1 MSDPR
6 PKPRLAPLLLTVFI
20 DLLGFGLT
28 IPLLPLYARTFGA
41 TALQVTL
48 LGAAYSAMQFV
59 FVPVWSALSDRVGR
73 RPVLLGSIA
82 ATAVSMALLGFARSY
97 PELLLVRLL
106 QGIATAN
113 IATAQAYIAD
123 VTEAED
129 RTRAMGMIGAAFG
142 VGFILGPFVGG
153 VLAHESARLPGLAA
167 SALSVINLALAWRGL
182 PESVRRRTDAPPV
195 DRWRVVREQL
205 AMKSLRDA
213 LRTPAL
219 GALVVMSFLHVLSF
233 TQLESTFAL
242 HLCARLGF
250 GMRETGFAFALIG
263 LVVAV
268 VQGGIL
274 GRVAR
279 KYGETA
285 LVRTGLTLLVAG
297 MALTAMLPAAAGAN
311 PSCAG
316 GLALATLVA
325 RSSVLVAAIAVTSV
339 GNALV
344 TPSVSTLVSKV
355 ASRDGY
361 GAVLGAQ
368 QSAGALARVLG
379 PTTAGLVYERWGSA
393 APYWLAC
400 AGMIAALSTAWTLRA
415 PGIEPRRDWA

>member
-1 MSDPR
+1 MSSALAR
-6 PKPRLAPLLLTVFI
+6 PRLAPLLLTVFI

-28 IPLLPLYARTFGA
+28 IPLLPLYARSFGA

-97 PELLLVRLL
+97 PELLFVRLL
-106 QGIATAN
+106 QGVATAN

-129 RTRAMGMIGAAFG
+129 RTRAMGLIGAAFG
-142 VGFILGPFVGG
+142 VGFILGPFFGG
-153 VLAHESARLPGLAA
+153 VLAHEHAALPGLAA
-167 SALSVINLALAWRGL
+167 SALSVINLGLAWRGL
-182 PESVRRRTDAPPV
+182 SESRRPGAPTEARG
-195 DRWRVVREQL
+195 RWQALREQL
-205 AMKSLRDA
+205 AMRSLRSAMRDA
-213 LRTPAL
+213 AL
-219 GALVVMSFLHVLSF
+219 GSLVMMSFLHVLSF

-268 VQGGIL
+268 VQGGVL

-279 KYGETA
+279 RFGELT
-285 LVRTGLTLLVAG
+285 LVRAGLTLLVAG
-297 MALTAMLPAAAGAN
+297 MIATACLPAHVG
-311 PSCAG
+311 PHPGCAEALPASV
-316 GLALATLVA
+316 LAA
-325 RSSVLVAAIAVTSV
+325 RSGLLVIALLITSV
-339 GNALV
+339 GNAFV
-344 TPSVSTLVSKV
+344 TPSVSTMVSRV
-355 ASRDGY
+355 ASQGAY

-368 QSAGALARVLG
+368 QSAGALARVIG
-379 PTTAGLVYERWGSA
+379 PTLAGVAFERFGSA
-393 APYWLAC
+393 SPYWFAS
-400 AGMIAALSTAWTLRA
+400 AGMLAALAMTTSVQVA
-415 PGIEPRRDWA
+415 GIDRSAQQR

>member
-1 MSDPR
+1 MSHALAR
-6 PKPRLAPLLLTVFI
+6 PRLAPLLLTVFI

-28 IPLLPLYARTFGA
+28 IPLLPLYARSFGA

-59 FVPVWSALSDRVGR
+59 FVPVWSTLSDRVGR

-106 QGIATAN
+106 QGVATAN

-142 VGFILGPFVGG
+142 VGFVLGPFFGG
-153 VLAHESARLPGLAA
+153 VLAQESAALPGLAA
-167 SALSVINLALAWRGL
+167 SALSVLNLGLAWRAL
-182 PESVRRRTDAPPV
+182 PESRPASERAPGGARW
-195 DRWRVVREQL
+195 DRVREQF
-205 AMKSLRDA
+205 AMRALRDA
-213 LRTPAL
+213 MRDSAL
-219 GALVVMSFLHVLSF
+219 GTLVVMSFLHVLSF

-263 LVVAV
+263 FVVV
-268 VQGGIL
+268 IVQGGVL

-279 KYGETA
+279 RFGEVS
-285 LVRTGLTLLVAG
+285 LVRAGLAMLVVGLLAVSRLPSLVGPHPACEG
-297 MALTAMLPAAAGAN
+297 GLPAAELASRSGLLV
-311 PSCAG
+311 
-316 GLALATLVA
+316 LALV
-325 RSSVLVAAIAVTSV
+325 VVSV

-344 TPSVSTLVSKV
+344 SPSVSTLVSRV

-368 QSAGALARVLG
+368 QSAGALARVIG
-379 PTTAGLVYERWGSA
+379 PTFAGVVFERFGSA
-393 APYWLAC
+393 SPYWFAS
-400 AGMIAALSTAWTLRA
+400 AGMVAALALASSPRVA
-415 PGIEPRRDWA
+415 GIARRTQ

>member
-1 MSDPR
+1 MSSALAR
-6 PKPRLAPLLLTVFI
+6 PRLAPLLLTVFI

-28 IPLLPLYARTFGA
+28 IPLLPLYARSFGA

-59 FVPVWSALSDRVGR
+59 FVPVWSTLSDRVGR

-106 QGIATAN
+106 QGVATAN

-142 VGFILGPFVGG
+142 VGFVLGPFFGG
-153 VLAHESARLPGLAA
+153 VLAQENAALPGLAA
-167 SALSVINLALAWRGL
+167 SALSVLNLGLAWVGL
-182 PESVRRRTDAPPV
+182 PESRAPSAPAPSGS
-195 DRWRVVREQL
+195 RWARVREQL
-205 AMKSLRDA
+205 AMRSLRDA
-213 LRTPAL
+213 MRDSAL

-263 LVVAV
+263 LVVV
-268 VQGGIL
+268 IIQGGVL

-279 KYGETA
+279 RFGEVN
-285 LVRTGLTLLVAG
+285 LVRAGLTLLVVG
-297 MALTAMLPAAAGAN
+297 LVGVSQLPSLVGAH
-311 PSCAG
+311 PLCEG
-316 GLALATLVA
+316 GLSAAELASRSGLLVLALVVVA
-325 RSSVLVAAIAVTSV
+325 V

-344 TPSVSTLVSKV
+344 SPSVSTLVSRV

-368 QSAGALARVLG
+368 QSAGALARVIG
-379 PTTAGLVYERWGSA
+379 PTFAGVVFERFGSA
-393 APYWLAC
+393 SPYWFAS
-400 AGMIAALSTAWTLRA
+400 AGMVAALAMASSPRVAGIARRA
-415 PGIEPRRDWA
+415 P